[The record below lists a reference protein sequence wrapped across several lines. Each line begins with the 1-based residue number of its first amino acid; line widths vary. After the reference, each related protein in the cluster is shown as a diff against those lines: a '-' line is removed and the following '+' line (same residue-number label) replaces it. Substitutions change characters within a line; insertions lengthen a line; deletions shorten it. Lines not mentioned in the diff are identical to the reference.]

1 MMSEMQRLIDQEES
15 SMLRA
20 SQDTSNFNSMTDA
33 KKHKVLQL
41 GELSIIEKQK
51 PVNESSF
58 VDPSARYFSPHFSIT
73 RDMEENESLRLA

>member
-1 MMSEMQRLIDQEES
+1 
-15 SMLRA
+15 
-20 SQDTSNFNSMTDA
+20 MTDA
-33 KKHKVLQL
+33 KKHKMLQL